1 MLIGE
6 RRVGDNP
13 PYPGGRLGQHAVLPL
28 PVEGR
33 SGKRLGAA
41 ERQIADGS
49 ESRPTLEAD

>member
-1 MLIGE
+1 MLREVRMLIGE

-13 PYPGGRLGQHAVLPL
+13 PYPLKVEAV
-28 PVEGR
+28 